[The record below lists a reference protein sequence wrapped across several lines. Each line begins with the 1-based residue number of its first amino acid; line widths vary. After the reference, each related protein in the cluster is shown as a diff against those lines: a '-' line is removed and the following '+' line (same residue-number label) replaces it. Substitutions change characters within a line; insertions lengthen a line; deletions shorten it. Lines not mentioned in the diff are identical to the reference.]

1 MTDVGLGELIVRM
14 VVSLAIVLAIVLGAY
29 AVLRRRQHGGG
40 GSMRAPLAR
49 RSATGA
55 NIARGGRGRRSAV
68 RNGGGRR
75 GLRIVGRVGVS
86 RTSSIVAVQFA
97 ERVLLVGA
105 SEQTGPAV
113 LAELSVEDWERATE
127 VPEESVPLATGAT
140 TPVRPGILDALREAT
155 IRRG

>member
-14 VVSLAIVLAIVLGAY
+14 VVSLAIVLAIVLAAY
-29 AVLRRRQHGGG
+29 AVLRRRQQGGG

-49 RSATGA
+49 RSTVAGGA
-55 NIARGGRGRRSAV
+55 RVGRGRRTAV

-127 VPEESVPLATGAT
+127 VPEESVPLATGSV
-140 TPVRPGILDALREAT
+140 TPGRPGILDALREAT

>member
-14 VVSLAIVLAIVLGAY
+14 VVSLAIVLAIVLVAY
-29 AVLRRRQHGGG
+29 AFLRRRQHGGG
-40 GSMRAPLAR
+40 SFGRAPMTR
-49 RSATGA
+49 RATGTGA
-55 NIARGGRGRRSAV
+55 GRSRRTTAR
-68 RNGGGRR
+68 NTGGRR

-113 LAELSVEDWERATE
+113 LAELSVDDWERATE
-127 VPEESVPLATGAT
+127 ASQESVPLATGGT
-140 TPVRPGILDALREAT
+140 TTARPGILDALREAT